1 MMNASGPA
9 LTVESLQFSYRQ
21 RHGFFR
27 HTYFTALDD
36 VSFEVRRGE
45 TLGIVGRNGCG
56 KSTLLR
62 LLAGIYKPD
71 SGRITVHCGKVSLL
85 SLAVAF
91 DQELSGR
98 DNAIIGS
105 MFLGASRKEADA
117 LLPTIREYSELGA
130 FFDEPLKTYS
140 TGMRGRLGFSV
151 AINMQS
157 DLLLLDEVFSTGDA
171 AFRKKGEA
179 AMAEKIGSGQTVVL
193 VSHSMPQVEK
203 LSDRVMWLDRGRLMQ
218 IGDPAEV
225 IRAYTESIENRPKA
239 KQVQVTAP
247 APA

>member
-1 MMNASGPA
+1 MGATGPA
-9 LTVESLQFSYRQ
+9 LTVDSLRFSYRQ

-27 HTYFTALDD
+27 HTYFTALDG

-62 LLAGIYKPD
+62 LLAGIYNPD
-71 SGRITVHCGKVSLL
+71 SGRITIHCGKVSLL
-85 SLAVAF
+85 SLALAF

-105 MFLGASRKEADA
+105 MFLGASRKEAEA

-151 AINMQS
+151 AINMHS

-179 AMAEKIGSGQTVVL
+179 AMAEKIGSSQTVVL
-193 VSHSMPQVEK
+193 VSHSMAQVKK
-203 LSDRVMWLDRGRLMQ
+203 LSDRVMWLDKGRLLQ
-218 IGDPAEV
+218 IGDPDEV
-225 IRAYTESIENRPKA
+225 IRAYTDSIEKKSQPGA
-239 KQVQVTAP
+239 VESAAP